1 LLPTS
6 SCGGYPGGGR
16 DHAHGLGE
24 RLRAHRPTASAGPGP
39 WLMRVA
45 TPADL
50 IVHKLAA
57 AAEPRRRASRGQ
69 PLNLEQ
75 VPACPVVVAGS
86 LFGSDKA

>member
-1 LLPTS
+1 
-6 SCGGYPGGGR
+6 
-16 DHAHGLGE
+16 
-24 RLRAHRPTASAGPGP
+24 
-39 WLMRVA
+39 MRVA